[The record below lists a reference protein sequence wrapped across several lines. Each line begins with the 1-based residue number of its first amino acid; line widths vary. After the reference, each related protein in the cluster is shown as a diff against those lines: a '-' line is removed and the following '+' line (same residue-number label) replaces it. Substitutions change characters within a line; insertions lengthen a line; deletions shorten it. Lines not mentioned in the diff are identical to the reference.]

1 MTCAITGTAGLI
13 AGIVGAAGAVGST
26 AYGIYNG
33 QQQEGAQQNA
43 LKKQNTAQQTATAA
57 ALSTERKGEIAQGA
71 ANQQTPDVSS
81 ILKRAATTGGGLS
94 STMLTGPGGVDTSG
108 LNLGKSTLLG
118 S

>member
-1 MTCAITGTAGLI
+1 MSCLVA
-13 AGIVGAAGAVGST
+13 AGITSAVVAAGSLGYSV
-26 AYGIYNG
+26 YNG
-33 QQQEGAQQNA
+33 QQQEGAQQTA

-81 ILKRAATTGGGLS
+81 ILARAATTGKGLG

>member
-1 MTCAITGTAGLI
+1 MSGALAATII
-13 AGIVGAAGAVGST
+13 AGVGAATAIGGT
-26 AYGIYNG
+26 AYSIVNG
-33 QQQEGAQQNA
+33 QSQEANQQTA

-71 ANQQTPDVSS
+71 ANPQTPDISA
-81 ILKRAATTGGGLS
+81 ILSRAATAGKGLS